1 MLTWGIPT
9 TVVELVPSIPSL
21 LSYYYA
27 DGEAVRNNP
36 RGRIVVDDARRFL
49 ERSAETFDVIV
60 VDPPPPPE
68 AAGSSLLYSTEF
80 YNTLRR
86 RLAPDGILQQW
97 LPYGEKIVISAVA
110 KALAERFPYVRVFTS
125 VEGLGFHFLAS
136 GRLIPNRTAAELAQR
151 LPAAAAKDLIEW
163 GPALSPEHQFLAVVG
178 RELPFSLV
186 IGLYKDAPV
195 LTDDRPV
202 NEYYFLRRLV
212 SPPTALPVNR

>member
-1 MLTWGIPT
+1 
-9 TVVELVPSIPSL
+9 
-21 LSYYYA
+21 
-27 DGEAVRNNP
+27 
-36 RGRIVVDDARRFL
+36 VDDARRFL

-97 LPYGEKIVISAVA
+97 FPNGEKIVISAAA
-110 KALAERFPYVRVFTS
+110 KALAERFRYIRVFTS
-125 VEGLGFHFLAS
+125 VEGWGFHFLAS
-136 GRLIPNRTAAELAQR
+136 GRPIPNRTATELAQR
-151 LPAAAAKDLIEW
+151 LPIAAAKDLLEW
-163 GPALSPEHQFLAVVG
+163 GPALSPEHQFLAVIG

-212 SPPTALPVNR
+212 SSPTALLTNR